1 MKKNIILL
9 LILLLTGILII
20 SNINTKKEN
29 IQTNEIKETKNKK
42 KKKKINNEIDFKQF
56 QNYLKKEKVYTFAIT
71 DSNSNIFLKFTELIN
86 TMSTNNN
93 EKIYILKID
102 KLSKKEKAKYYNIAK
117 ELSSLESNFIIKTYD
132 NKIIQITTFDKDNI
146 DKLIESYKKE

>member
-20 SNINTKKEN
+20 LNTKKEN
-29 IQTNEIKETKNKK
+29 IQTNEIKETKN

-71 DSNSNIFLKFTELIN
+71 DSNSNISLKFTELIN

>member
-9 LILLLTGILII
+9 LINLLTGILII

-29 IQTNEIKETKNKK
+29 IQTNEIKETKN

-71 DSNSNIFLKFTELIN
+71 DSNSNISLKFTELIN

-117 ELSSLESNFIIKTYD
+117 ELS
-132 NKIIQITTFDKDNI
+132 
-146 DKLIESYKKE
+146 